1 MTLAAKPT
9 GRIALRPTAQVTV
22 KAALQPTAQISIRAA
37 LQPTA
42 QITIKTALK
51 PTAQVTVKA
60 ALKPTAQV
68 TVKSPGK
75 PAWKPTG
82 KNGTR
87 PKVVMSPQ
95 SQGSPLLRNCATI
108 VVLLGTIYFLWG
120 FYKTKESNIARQ
132 QSELQLED
140 DAKSATVKA
149 LPVDSRDASTRHSS
163 QNHSENK
170 YDRAFVKS
178 VADANKK

>member
-1 MTLAAKPT
+1 MTLIGKPS
-9 GRIALRPTAQVTV
+9 GKVALRLTTQVTV
-22 KAALQPTAQISIRAA
+22 KAALQPTAQITKKS
-37 LQPTA
+37 A
-42 QITIKTALK
+42 QK
-51 PTAQVTVKA
+51 PTAQVTVRA

-68 TVKSPGK
+68 TVKVPGK

-87 PKVVMSPQ
+87 PKVLMAPQ

-132 QSELQLED
+132 QTELRLEE
-140 DAKSATVKA
+140 DAKSAIVKA
-149 LPVDSRDASTRHSS
+149 LPVDSRDASTRRPS
-163 QNHSENK
+163 QNHSGNK

-178 VADANKK
+178 VTEADKN